1 MSENIFTKRREPF
14 TFMLYVGIGGSALLF
29 FVIFLLFLKKEF
41 NNVDIKITVPGAM
54 WLSTLLIVLS
64 SMAMNTSIRKIN
76 DQNFGT
82 FRQWLTFSYLLGF
95 FFVFSQIIA
104 WIKLLNKS
112 TLGLSQNT
120 GTAFLFVLSLLHVI
134 HTVLGL
140 IAFTLIL
147 KKAFKNKS
155 YVDSLVYS
163 VNPPNILNLSLLSK
177 FWHFLSVLWVIIF
190 LFLMYHAS

>member
-1 MSENIFTKRREPF
+1 MSENILTKRREPF
-14 TFMLYVGIGGSALLF
+14 TFMLYVGIGGSGLLF

-64 SMAMNTSIRKIN
+64 SMAMNASIRKIN

-112 TLGLSQNT
+112 TLGLSQNI
-120 GTAFLFVLSLLHVI
+120 GTAFLFILSLLHVI

-147 KKAFKNKS
+147 KKAFKNNS

-177 FWHFLSVLWVIIF
+177 FWHFLSVLWIIIF